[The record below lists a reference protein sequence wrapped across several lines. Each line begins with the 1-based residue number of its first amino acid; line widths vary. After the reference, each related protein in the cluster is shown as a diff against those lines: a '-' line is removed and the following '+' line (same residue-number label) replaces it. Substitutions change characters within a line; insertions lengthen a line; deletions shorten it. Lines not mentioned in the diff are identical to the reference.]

1 MSQVLGHQ
9 IDLLGALRLERLR
22 FAHEALQRLG
32 AVLAAHQGDG
42 TEGARVVAAFGD
54 LQITHVGLVAEELP
68 HAGVSGNGIGDQSAL
83 GELGHE
89 VMQVREPQKEVDL
102 GNLVLQFLLIS
113 LDQAPDGHDRFD
125 VAFLL
130 ELSGAQDRVDR
141 FLLGGVDEAAG
152 IDENDVG
159 VRQIGGH
166 HRAVAYQVSH
176 QAFGID
182 RRFIAAERDDA
193 ELHPR

>member
-1 MSQVLGHQ
+1 MS
-9 IDLLGALRLERLR
+9 
-22 FAHEALQRLG
+22 
-32 AVLAAHQGDG
+32 GD
-42 TEGARVVAAFGD
+42 
-54 LQITHVGLVAEELP
+54 
-68 HAGVSGNGIGDQSAL
+68 GIGDQSAL

-89 VMQVREPQKEVDL
+89 VMQVREPQKQVDL
-102 GNLVLQFLLIS
+102 GDLVLQFLLIA
-113 LDQAPDGHDRFD
+113 LDEAPDRHDRFD
-125 VAFLL
+125 VALL
-130 ELSGAQDRVDR
+130 FELGGAQDGVDR

-159 VRQIGGH
+159 VRQVGGH
-166 HRAVAYQVSH
+166 HRAVAHQVSH